1 MSFVRDFKRI
11 LKGNIGIIVVS
22 WVLFGIGNVLVY
34 PYFSIYVKLLGGGD
48 FDIGLVNSISSVAGL
63 LLTIPGGYLTDVYS
77 RKRIIIFCTWIVVSF
92 YFLYAIAPDWRFLLI
107 TKHIRFNGPLL
118 YTSLKDNRSR
128 LPTRRF

>member
-1 MSFVRDFKRI
+1 MSFARNFKRI

-63 LLTIPGGYLTDVYS
+63 LLTIPGGYLTDVYG
-77 RKRIIIFCTWIVVSF
+77 RKRIIIFGSMAHFYTPALRTIV
-92 YFLYAIAPDWRFLLI
+92 AD
-107 TKHIRFNGPLL
+107 
-118 YTSLKDNRSR
+118 SLPEDSR
-128 LPTRRF
+128 AHDYS